1 MLSTWKN
8 IFQYSAIYLF
18 TRGTF
23 GVLGNIIFFNV
34 FGPATLAL
42 IKIAELFVTLPQ
54 ILNLGVANTMV
65 LESVGKKRI
74 SNILTNFFL
83 IKIVTFIII
92 TIYIL
97 FDSLIFDI
105 LKEFQFIQKI
115 FLIFLI
121 ATTIFYNFS
130 VNKNFI
136 SGEIH
141 NLPKINSLIIFL
153 NPVLYITLGYYFG
166 FTGWFLISYIVF
178 LVPAIYLIYPNR
190 FKIYQN
196 IDLNAFSSKVII
208 ELFKKSPLYHLNQ
221 KLTWFIEISIFFVLI
236 NFIDI
241 IDAGII
247 AFCLRLNALIAKTL
261 GNIFQKRFYWIN
273 ITSKNAHELSIKEI
287 NLRIMQLSIL
297 FTILIP
303 TGILVLSFILEYFI
317 PKYELALS
325 FISICI
331 IGSYSE
337 LIWGDLN
344 RKAFLKSDQLT
355 MLLNLIFNIVLIS
368 LFYILFF
375 YNTQMDKISF
385 IFLSIGLLFFFRIL
399 FASLL
404 DILFYGN
411 ISFGIFLILSN
422 IFISIIGFYFC
433 NLNLFVS
440 IENSMILLIQIV
452 IFLLLILI
460 FLKAYLN
467 YK

>member
-1 MLSTWKN
+1 
-8 IFQYSAIYLF
+8 
-18 TRGTF
+18 
-23 GVLGNIIFFNV
+23 
-34 FGPATLAL
+34 
-42 IKIAELFVTLPQ
+42 
-54 ILNLGVANTMV
+54 MV

-74 SNILTNFFL
+74 SDILTNFFL

-105 LKEFQFIQKI
+105 LKEFLFIQKI

-141 NLPKINSLIIFL
+141 NLPKINSLMIFL

-166 FTGWFLISYIVF
+166 LTGWFLISYIVF

-221 KLTWFIEISIFFVLI
+221 KITWFIEISIFFVLI

-241 IDAGII
+241 VDAGII

-273 ITSKNAHELSIKEI
+273 ITNKNAHELSIKEI

-303 TGILVLSFILEYFI
+303 TGILVLSFILEYFH
-317 PKYELALS
+317 
-325 FISICI
+325 
-331 IGSYSE
+331 
-337 LIWGDLN
+337 
-344 RKAFLKSDQLT
+344 T
-355 MLLNLIFNIVLIS
+355 
-368 LFYILFF
+368 
-375 YNTQMDKISF
+375 KI
-385 IFLSIGLLFFFRIL
+385 
-399 FASLL
+399 
-404 DILFYGN
+404 
-411 ISFGIFLILSN
+411 
-422 IFISIIGFYFC
+422 
-433 NLNLFVS
+433 
-440 IENSMILLIQIV
+440 
-452 IFLLLILI
+452 
-460 FLKAYLN
+460 
-467 YK
+467 